1 MDVMEVTGSSRK
13 DQDETGV
20 VGTEGGRRPTGVPTT
35 PAAASTGGSASVG
48 PPDPEVPERPTRRK
62 FSAAYKQRIL
72 QEADRCTEP
81 GQLGELLRRE
91 GLYSSHLIT
100 WRKQRE
106 RGVLSGLAPQ
116 KRGRKRNPKAPL
128 MQENQRLR
136 REIEGL
142 TSELKKAETIIEVQ
156 KKLSEVL
163 GIFLQGHST
172 SESEG

>member
-1 MDVMEVTGSSRK
+1 MEVTGSSRK
-13 DQDETGV
+13 DKDEAGV

-35 PAAASTGGSASVG
+35 PAAASTGGLRPVG
-48 PPDPEVPERPTRRK
+48 PPDPEVPEKPTRRK
-62 FSAAYKQRIL
+62 FPAEYKQRIL

-116 KRGRKRNPKAPL
+116 KRGRKPNPKVPL
-128 MQENQRLR
+128 MQENQRLC

-142 TSELKKAETIIEVQ
+142 TSELKKAKTIIEVQ

-172 SESEG
+172 SESAG